1 MTERDKELLSLRMEM
16 VEIGMTATDSTSHA
30 SSTDALPTDDHLRE
44 MESLLNSQRPSYV
57 KVGYSYFCETD
68 RLPIGSLLVW
78 LVCRNKQRK

>member
-30 SSTDALPTDDHLRE
+30 SLTDALPTDDHLRE

-57 KVGYSYFCETD
+57 KVGYSHFCETD